1 MSVYSISDIQV
12 HDPEKYKE
20 YVGKVRQIV
29 ESYGG
34 HYHVRGGDVTV
45 RAGDWK
51 PSRLIIIEFPSKER
65 MVDFGSSPEY
75 QPVADIRKSAS
86 TMVSSIVVE
95 GFDGESNNI

>member
-1 MSVYSISDIQV
+1 MSVYSISDIRV

-20 YVGKVRQIV
+20 YVGKVREIV

-45 RAGDWK
+45 KVGDWK
-51 PSRLIIIEFPSKER
+51 PSRLIIIEFPSKDR
-65 MVDFGSSPEY
+65 MAAFGASPEY

-95 GFDGESNNI
+95 GFDGECNNI